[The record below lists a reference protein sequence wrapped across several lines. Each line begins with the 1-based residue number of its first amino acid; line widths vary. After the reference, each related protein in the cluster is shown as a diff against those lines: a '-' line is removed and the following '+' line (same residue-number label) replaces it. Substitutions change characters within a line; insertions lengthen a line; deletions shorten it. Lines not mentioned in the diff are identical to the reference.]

1 MFTTSSC
8 PHPAQWQVLPK
19 GSHEILHRPKQ
30 ENGLLGIPVAV
41 LYYVQIVSHPQV
53 TQWDDMFYLK
63 VFLSPEKVIKQYC
76 CLLCYDFSIHIY
88 VWTYDTC
95 VWVPLKPS
103 RECLSLT
110 RGVISTCE
118 QTEWVL
124 RTKLQ
129 SSARAA
135 NTVKH
140 WAIPSARV
148 IFNVGETEQC

>member
-88 VWTYDTC
+88 V
-95 VWVPLKPS
+95 
-103 RECLSLT
+103 
-110 RGVISTCE
+110 
-118 QTEWVL
+118 
-124 RTKLQ
+124 
-129 SSARAA
+129 
-135 NTVKH
+135 
-140 WAIPSARV
+140 
-148 IFNVGETEQC
+148 